1 MTMSV
6 VFIVFFKQK
15 TAYEMRI
22 SDWSSDVCSSDPFI
36 ELSGRRQ
43 KIATTLADHIRALGD
58 LPSEPDADREALGNV
73 VRHVKSMLSDDEWR
87 GLIAE
92 REEGERELSRRA
104 EAALRETLPEP
115 VEATLRECRSEASSA
130 LDRLSAAR
138 QAR

>member
-73 VRHVKSMLSDDEWR
+73 VRHVKSMLSDAEWR

-92 REEGERELSRRA
+92 REAGERAPSGSAAAAQRAPFPDRA
-104 EAALRETLPEP
+104 EGRPLGTGWVRK
-115 VEATLRECRSEASSA
+115 V
-130 LDRLSAAR
+130 
-138 QAR
+138 